1 MCSVNPRGPAKWRLY
16 AIIFTFFN
24 LDVIQHEIEDQATIS
39 FFNFYSTAAL
49 WLSIIFADI
58 YDQGV
63 KKSSCNVIANSAH

>member
-1 MCSVNPRGPAKWRLY
+1 M
-16 AIIFTFFN
+16 
-24 LDVIQHEIEDQATIS
+24 IQHEIEDQATIS

-63 KKSSCNVIANSAH
+63 KKNPHVMLLLIQLARPEGFIQTEKTD